1 MCNSKIFVR
10 VLSSLPTQPR
20 FTQHHIVAGIR
31 THTQSFLKQFIKGL
45 ASLSKLRECIMFK
58 NVIFRYAPL
67 IKRCIFYLIIGLLIL
82 YGTACYVSTAHAV
95 TEIRAEITA
104 YSSTREETDN
114 DPFTTASGKRVFD
127 GAAACPIFL
136 PFGTRFCYR
145 GKVYTC
151 VDRMGAKYRGKNY
164 FDIWVKS
171 SEEARQFGRRKNE
184 LVKILD

>member
-45 ASLSKLRECIMFK
+45 ASLSKLREGIMFK

-114 DPFTTASGKRVFD
+114 DPFTTASGRRVFD
-127 GAAACPIFL
+127 GAAACPSYL
-136 PFGTRFCYR
+136 EFGQRVCILN
-145 GKVYTC
+145 KIYTC
-151 VDRMGAKYRGKNY
+151 VDRMGSKYRNGAY
-164 FDIWVKS
+164 FDVWVQS
-171 SEEARQFGRRKNE
+171 SQEAKQFGRKKNV